1 MKIEKRTKEVK
12 FVTWLMEC
20 KIWLFGFEFRILW
33 LKWFIKTDFI
43 ASLKKVNCN
52 CRHPYKYV
60 WNEEDDDDFYTPEW
74 HEALKFKSAEDFPF
88 N

>member
-1 MKIEKRTKEVK
+1 
-12 FVTWLMEC
+12 MEC

-60 WNEEDDDDFYTPEW
+60 WNEEEEEEDDDFYTPEW